1 MFIQMQMF
9 DIMKIDRKIGW
20 QKPFCTLSG
29 QEFFHLKNIQ
39 NYTFLKS
46 IFDKETVL
54 FGNEEVTNVT
64 KIPKNM
70 KKIHPGKK
78 PGNRIFPDFSRIR

>member
-1 MFIQMQMF
+1 MAKAFLYTFRARIF
-9 DIMKIDRKIGW
+9 S
-20 QKPFCTLSG
+20 P
-29 QEFFHLKNIQ
+29 KNIQ

-54 FGNEEVTNVT
+54 FGNEEVTNVAE
-64 KIPKNM
+64 IQKNM

-78 PGNRIFPDFSRIR
+78 PGNRIFPDFSGIR